1 MTDIQIM
8 QNWHLPAVME
18 IEKDLFGKE
27 AWSKSVFQSELD
39 LIPDQRMYWVS
50 LEDGK
55 VTGYSG
61 VAVID
66 DFADVAT
73 IAVAKAH
80 QRKGLGAVLFQ
91 KILDYAKEH
100 QANRILLEV
109 RTNNEV
115 AIEMYKKYGFEIV
128 AERPNYYGPALDA
141 YVMELAVKDV

>member
-1 MTDIQIM
+1 MTEIQIM
-8 QNWHLPAVME
+8 QNWHLPSVME

-39 LIPDQRMYWVS
+39 LVPDQRMYWVS
-50 LEDGK
+50 LEDSK

-73 IAVAKAH
+73 VAVSKSH
-80 QRKGLGAVLFQ
+80 QRQGIGAVLFQ
-91 KILDYAKEH
+91 KILDYAIENH
-100 QANRILLEV
+100 ANRILLEV

-115 AIEMYKKYGFEIV
+115 AIEMYKKYGFQIV
-128 AERPNYYGPALDA
+128 AERPNYYGPSLDA
-141 YVMELAVKDV
+141 YVMELVVKDV